1 MNPTVRHIAV
11 SGSALVALLG
21 GAAAITAASA
31 PTASAAEM
39 QTAIDRATGAPVNM
53 PDGRV
58 VHIRGLD
65 TAGYKASPEHTS
77 TIVLAAAKTDGTDPS
92 GISNGLTAD
101 GGQGAPITNPNS
113 PATGQQAGYNQQVT
127 TQAGGGTV
135 AVGIVAILVLGIVVF
150 FRVKKHDLKPG
161 DAVLVGLF
169 GIALSGTFIGAM
181 GTQLT
186 NSAVGSL
193 GSMLGSLG

>member
-1 MNPTVRHIAV
+1 MNTTLRHIAV
-11 SGSALVALLG
+11 SGSAVAALLG
-21 GAAAITAASA
+21 GAAAITAATA
-31 PTASAAEM
+31 PAASAAEV
-39 QTAIDRATGAPVNM
+39 QAHIDRAAGAPVNL
-53 PDGRV
+53 PDGRT
-58 VHIRGLD
+58 VHVRGMD
-65 TAGYKASPEHTS
+65 AAAYTATPDHVS
-77 TIVLAAAKTDGTDPS
+77 TVVLASAKTSGTDPA

-101 GGQGAPITNPNS
+101 GGQGSAITNPNT
-113 PATGQQAGYNQQVT
+113 PATGQQTGYNQQVT

-193 GSMLGSLG
+193 GSMLSSLG

>member
-1 MNPTVRHIAV
+1 MNTTV
-11 SGSALVALLG
+11 SGSAAVALLG
-21 GAAAITAASA
+21 GAAAITAATA
-31 PTASAAEM
+31 DTASAAEI
-39 QTAIDRATGAPVNM
+39 QAHIDRATGAPVNM
-53 PDGRV
+53 PDGRT

-65 TAGYKASPEHTS
+65 TAGYKASPQHTS

-101 GGQGAPITNPNS
+101 GGQGAPIANPNS
-113 PATGQQAGYNQQVT
+113 PATGQQTGYNQQVT

-150 FRVKKHDLKPG
+150 FKVKHGHLKAA

-169 GIALSGTFIGAM
+169 GITLSGTFIGAM
-181 GTQLT
+181 GSQVT
-186 NSAVGSL
+186 NSLVGSL
-193 GSMLGSLG
+193 GGMLGNLG

>member
-39 QTAIDRATGAPVNM
+39 QTAIDRATGAPVTL
-53 PDGRV
+53 PDGRTTYV
-58 VHIRGLD
+58 RGMD
-65 TAGYKASPEHTS
+65 AAAYNATPEQHTV
-77 TIVLAAAKTDGTDPS
+77 ILAAAKTDDDPA

>member
-21 GAAAITAASA
+21 GAAAITAACA
-31 PTASAAEM
+31 PTASATEM
-39 QTAIDRATGAPVNM
+39 QTAIDRATGAPVTL
-53 PDGRV
+53 PDGRTTYV
-58 VHIRGLD
+58 RGMD
-65 TAGYKASPEHTS
+65 AAAYNATPEQHTV
-77 TIVLAAAKTDGTDPS
+77 ILAA
-92 GISNGLTAD
+92 
-101 GGQGAPITNPNS
+101 
-113 PATGQQAGYNQQVT
+113 ATGQQAGYNQQVT

>member
-21 GAAAITAASA
+21 GAAAITAACA
-31 PTASAAEM
+31 PTASATEM
-39 QTAIDRATGAPVNM
+39 QTAIDRATGAPVTL
-53 PDGRV
+53 PDGRTTYV
-58 VHIRGLD
+58 RGMD
-65 TAGYKASPEHTS
+65 AAAYNATPEQHTV
-77 TIVLAAAKTDGTDPS
+77 ILAAAKTDDDPA